1 MSLKKLCLNLAW
13 IDSVRTISGKIAIA
27 LPLPVRTS
35 HARSLSEIPMAT
47 WGMSY
52 AQVQL
57 LAGVGH
63 DPASRN
69 DIQDKHPESRHRSA
83 SGEGV
88 EHNSGGYP
96 QGD

>member
-1 MSLKKLCLNLAW
+1 M
-13 IDSVRTISGKIAIA
+13 G
-27 LPLPVRTS
+27 
-35 HARSLSEIPMAT
+35 T

-52 AQVQL
+52 AQVHL
-57 LAGVGH
+57 PAGLRH

-69 DIQDKHPESRHRSA
+69 DIQDRHPESRHRSA